1 MSWAG
6 FHHTIRGSSH
16 LREGIAC
23 QDSSAFVQAEGGRA
37 YVFAV
42 ADGHGDPACSRSSYG
57 SKVAVAMAIDILLS
71 LAREV
76 GTRLPSREDEVWMES
91 LEALGPRLVNAW
103 RVRVLRDFKSNPPSH
118 GERERMEEDG
128 RQVADARPEHLYGT
142 TLVAGVLLPQAV
154 VLLQQGDGCCVVVDE
169 GGRFYAPIPE
179 DERCVGNMTSSLCDE
194 DAAARM
200 RRGVYSRKRMV
211 PLACFVGTDGVD
223 KSLFGEE
230 ALFDFCAELMLLSC
244 DGMAPEEEVSNR
256 VRHHLEK
263 LAEDGCGDDTSLA
276 CVVNR
281 SDVARV
287 VPVLKHRL
295 ARREV
300 EVERSL
306 LRSRII
312 SMQRMH
318 DRYLSLEPTDDA
330 EAKRRSVFL
339 AEYAAVEA
347 RLRALASDE

>member
-1 MSWAG
+1 
-6 FHHTIRGSSH
+6 
-16 LREGIAC
+16 
-23 QDSSAFVQAEGGRA
+23 
-37 YVFAV
+37 
-42 ADGHGDPACSRSSYG
+42 
-57 SKVAVAMAIDILLS
+57 
-71 LAREV
+71 
-76 GTRLPSREDEVWMES
+76 
-91 LEALGPRLVNAW
+91 
-103 RVRVLRDFKSNPPSH
+103 
-118 GERERMEEDG
+118 MEEDG

-154 VLLQQGDGCCVVVDE
+154 VLLQQGDGCCVVADE

-263 LAEDGCGDDTSLA
+263 LAEDGAAWGDLDRNSE
-276 CVVNR
+276 
-281 SDVARV
+281 
-287 VPVLKHRL
+287 K
-295 ARREV
+295 RE
-300 EVERSL
+300 L
-306 LRSRII
+306 
-312 SMQRMH
+312 
-318 DRYLSLEPTDDA
+318 T
-330 EAKRRSVFL
+330 
-339 AEYAAVEA
+339 AADA
-347 RLRALASDE
+347 RLVLRMAVGLETEEGLKLPATPAGF